1 MFLFKKVK
9 AVNTGLGNRSIP
21 EPVWGLVVLILL
33 IGSWLYSTGHN
44 VHWPGFIS
52 IMVFY
57 LLIFYIGCFASRK
70 FSSGKL
76 DDLMLA
82 GRKLPLGLAVFTMS
96 ATWVGG
102 GYINGSAEYAY
113 SNGLAWVQA
122 PWGYSLSLIIG
133 GLLFAAPM
141 RRRGYKTMLDPLQQ
155 RFGKKISAILF
166 LPAVTGELFWS
177 GAILVALS
185 TTFATVLNL
194 DTRTSI
200 IISAVIVIAYTV
212 IGGLWAVALT
222 DTIQLVLIFAG
233 LWLVIPTAL
242 PHVGGLSNLLE
253 KYSAATGSLGGICP
267 PWDWKT
273 DPNWGNYFWNWWDY
287 LLLLALGGIPWQ
299 VYFQRVLAARSATT
313 ARNLSILAA
322 FVCFAAAIPAI
333 LIGMIG
339 HQIPWGTGIY
349 PAPPENAASILPYV
363 IQYCTNPVVAAIGL
377 GAVAAAVMSSM
388 DSSILSAASMSSWN
402 VYRLVRRKTP
412 TPEEMKRVLHTCIII
427 VGIAATLV
435 ALNIQSVY
443 QLWILCSDF
452 VYCILFAQL
461 LCAIYDHKA
470 NRIGSIAGIAVS
482 FILRFGG
489 GEPALGIPRLIP
501 YPMITEDGVV
511 LFPFRTLSMVAGL
524 ITIIAV
530 SRLTQKRCPP
540 EGLSSVE

>member
-1 MFLFKKVK
+1 MPKNKTLK
-9 AVNTGLGNRSIP
+9 GLLTPPGTPAIP
-21 EPVWGLVVLILL
+21 APVWGLVLLMLL
-33 IGSWLYSTGHN
+33 IGIWLYATGHQL
-44 VHWPGFIS
+44 HWPGFIA
-52 IMVFY
+52 IMIFY
-57 LLIFYIGCFASRK
+57 LLIFYLGCFASRK
-70 FSSGKL
+70 YSGGSIE
-76 DDLMLA
+76 DLMLA

-133 GLLFAAPM
+133 GLVFAAPM
-141 RRRGYKTMLDPLQQ
+141 RRRGYTTMLDPLQQ
-155 RFGKKISAILF
+155 RYGKKISSILF

-194 DTRTSI
+194 DNRTSI

-222 DTIQLVLIFAG
+222 DTVQLILIFAG
-233 LWLVIPTAL
+233 LWLVIPAAL
-242 PHVGGLSNLLE
+242 PHVGGLKELLHD
-253 KYSAATGSLGGICP
+253 YSASTGSLGGLLP
-267 PWDWKT
+267 PWDWRT
-273 DPNWGNYFWNWWDY
+273 DPNWGNHFWSWLDFI
-287 LLLLALGGIPWQ
+287 LLLALGGIPWQ
-299 VYFQRVLAARSATT
+299 VYFQRVLAAKSAAI
-313 ARNLSILAA
+313 ARTLSILAA
-322 FVCFAAAIPAI
+322 FVCFAAAVPAI

-349 PAPPENAASILPYV
+349 PAAPEKAASILPYV
-363 IQYCTNPVVAAIGL
+363 IQYCTNPIIAAIGL

-402 VYRLVRRKTP
+402 IYRLARRTAP
-412 TPEEMKRVLHTCIII
+412 SPREMKTVLHTCIVII
-427 VGIAATLV
+427 GVTATLL
-435 ALNIQSVY
+435 ALKIQSVY

-461 LCAIYDHKA
+461 LCAIYDPKA
-470 NRIGSIAGIAVS
+470 NRIGSLAGIVVS
-482 FILRFGG
+482 FFLRFGG

-501 YPMITEDGVV
+501 YPMIAEDGAV
-511 LFPFRTLSMVAGL
+511 LFPFRTLSMLAGL
-524 ITIIAV
+524 AAIIIV
-530 SRLTQKRCPP
+530 SRMTQKRCPP
-540 EGLSSVE
+540 SSLEKAD

>member
-1 MFLFKKVK
+1 MSLFNKLK
-9 AVNTGLGNRSIP
+9 AGSNEFGSRTIP
-21 EPVWGLVVLILL
+21 EPIWGLVVLILL
-33 IGSWLYSTGHN
+33 IGIWLYSAGHK

-52 IMVFY
+52 IMIFY
-57 LLIFYIGCFASRK
+57 LIIFYLGCFASRK
-70 FSSGKL
+70 YSSGNL

-82 GRKLPLGLAVFTMS
+82 GRKLPLGLAVFTMG

-122 PWGYSLSLIIG
+122 PWGYSLSLILG

-155 RFGKKISAILF
+155 RFGKKVSSILF

-194 DTRTSI
+194 DNRTSI

-222 DTIQLVLIFAG
+222 DTVQLALIFAG
-233 LWLVIPTAL
+233 LCLVIPSAL
-242 PHVGGLSNLLE
+242 PHVGGLKNLLAD
-253 KYSAATGSLGGICP
+253 YGAATGSLGGFLP

-287 LLLLALGGIPWQ
+287 MLLLALGGIPWQ
-299 VYFQRVLAARSATT
+299 VYFQRVLAAKSAVA

-322 FVCFAAAIPAI
+322 FVCFGAAIPAV

-349 PAPPENAASILPYV
+349 PEAPENAASILPYV

-402 VYRLVRRKTP
+402 VYRLARRKTP
-412 TPEEMKRVLHTCIII
+412 TPEEMKKVLHTCIIVI
-427 VGIAATLV
+427 GIATTLV
-435 ALNIQSVY
+435 ALKIQSVY

-461 LCAIYDHKA
+461 LCAIYDQKA
-470 NRIGSIAGIAVS
+470 NRIGSLSGIAVS

-501 YPMITEDGVV
+501 YPMIAEDGAV
-511 LFPFRTLSMVAGL
+511 LFPFRTLSMLAGL
-524 ITIIAV
+524 VTIIAV
-530 SRLTQKRCPP
+530 SRLTQKRCPSR
-540 EGLSSVE
+540 GLTTVD